1 MFRGDAQD
9 PCVQWVTLTQTCMWN
24 NGAAS
29 EGSTAQE
36 GQEPSE
42 GRAEDTASLNT
53 GSRRGAEQ
61 TGGGSSVWGPGL
73 RTSLWGMGATQW
85 GLEGLGSRGRD
96 TRGSHGGHSGARRRR
111 RAGLGEDRC
120 SSCRRGECGAGEPL
134 L

>member
-61 TGGGSSVWGPGL
+61 TGGGQLCLGPRAQDKPVG
-73 RTSLWGMGATQW
+73 
-85 GLEGLGSRGRD
+85 
-96 TRGSHGGHSGARRRR
+96 HGGHPVGPGGAWKPRQGHPWKPRRSFGSQTPEEGW
-111 RAGLGEDRC
+111 AG
-120 SSCRRGECGAGEPL
+120 RGQVLQLPEG
-134 L
+134 